1 MTPAQLR
8 LLHAMA
14 QLLMVVYPTD
24 DLAAL
29 EQMKQAFIASYAE
42 MVGRLNEGGE
52 ERRDGA

>member
-14 QLLMVVYPTD
+14 QLLMVVYPTA

-29 EQMKQAFIASYAE
+29 EQMKQAFIVSYAE
-42 MVGRLNEGGE
+42 RVGRLNEGGE